1 LQRKNIGLALPV
13 SFQKK
18 MKKLGKHVLLVFTFL
33 VLTTS
38 LFSGVVWAGPTP
50 KVKLNGDIEKIK
62 SEKIKESV
70 RKIQRRIENRG
81 NRRTTHWN
89 EVVTRLEVIHD
100 KLDRQRDRFERRK
113 KDIIELNRLIK
124 DARQKRNRTKLAI
137 SQQDAKQYMLN
148 IRNETLIG
156 TRISALQD
164 TEKADLLDVQN
175 KVTETIVA
183 YKLALEEVKKVKVA
197 KAIQ

>member
-81 NRRTTHWN
+81 NRRTTHWS

-113 KDIIELNRLIK
+113 KDVTELNRLIK

>member
-1 LQRKNIGLALPV
+1 
-13 SFQKK
+13 

-113 KDIIELNRLIK
+113 KDVTELNRLIK

-137 SQQDAKQYMLN
+137 SQQDAKQYTLN

-197 KAIQ
+197 KATQ